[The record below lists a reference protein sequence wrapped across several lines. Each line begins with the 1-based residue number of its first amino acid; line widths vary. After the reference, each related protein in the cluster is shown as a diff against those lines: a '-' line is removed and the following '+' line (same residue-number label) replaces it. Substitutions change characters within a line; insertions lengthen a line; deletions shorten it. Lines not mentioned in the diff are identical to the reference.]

1 MVKVLAVNAG
11 SSTLKWKLFEMPA
24 EVELADG
31 LIDRLGQPKSK
42 VKITYGDNQKF
53 VDDHPIDSHQEAVTA
68 LMTYL
73 KDLGLV
79 EHLHEIVGIGHRVVA
94 GGETFKQSVVVDDHV
109 LLEIQNLRDY
119 APLHNPIEARYI
131 DIFRHAMPWALE
143 VAVFDTAFHQSMPAV
158 NYLYSLPYHYYEKY
172 GARKYGAH
180 GTSVRYISKRTAE
193 LMGKPLEDLRM
204 IVMHLGSGSSI
215 TAVQGGKSL
224 DTSMGFTPL
233 AGVTMGT
240 RSGDTDPSLV
250 AYLMDKLGITDVN
263 DMIHILNNESGLLG
277 ISELSA
283 DQRDLE
289 DAEATD
295 PKAALALDIYAN
307 RVVKY
312 VGSYVALMNGVDALV
327 FAGGVGENGP
337 DMRARIMQQL
347 TYLGATI
354 DADKNQVRGQETNLS
369 AADATVQTWLVP
381 TNEEL
386 MIVRD
391 VMDLSQND

>member
-11 SSTLKWKLFEMPA
+11 SSTLKWKLFDMPA

-42 VKITYGDNQKF
+42 VKITYGDGQQF
-53 VDDHPIDSHQEAVTA
+53 VDDSPIDSHSEAVTA

-79 EHLHEIVGIGHRVVA
+79 EHLHEIVGVGHRVVA
-94 GGETFKQSVVVDDHV
+94 GGETFKNSVVVDDRV
-109 LLEIQNLRDY
+109 LLEINNLRDY

-131 DIFRHAMPWALE
+131 GIFRQAMPWALE

-180 GTSVRYISKRTAE
+180 GTSVRFVSQRTAD
-193 LMGKPLEDLRM
+193 LMQKPVEDLRM
-204 IVMHLGSGSSI
+204 IVMHLGSGSSV

-240 RSGDTDPSLV
+240 RTGDVDASLV
-250 AYLMDKLGITDVN
+250 AYLMDKLGITDVHE
-263 DMIHILNNESGLLG
+263 MIHILNNQSGLLG

-289 DAEATD
+289 DVEATD

-327 FAGGVGENGP
+327 FAGGVGENGI
-337 DMRARIMQQL
+337 DMRARIMEQL

-354 DADKNQVRGQETNLS
+354 DLEKNQVRGKETNLS
-369 AADATVQTWLVP
+369 RADATVQTWLVP

-386 MIVRD
+386 MIARD
-391 VMDLSQND
+391 VMDLANN

>member
-11 SSTLKWKLFEMPA
+11 SSTLKWKLFDMPA

-42 VKITYGDNQKF
+42 VKITYGDGQQF
-53 VDDHPIDSHQEAVTA
+53 VDDHPIDSHSEAVTA

-94 GGETFKQSVVVDDHV
+94 GGETFKESVVVDDHV
-109 LLEIQNLRDY
+109 LLEINNLRDY

-131 DIFRHAMPWALE
+131 GIFRQAMPWALE

-180 GTSVRYISKRTAE
+180 GTSVRFVSQRTAD
-193 LMGKPLEDLRM
+193 LMGKPVEDLRM
-204 IVMHLGSGSSI
+204 IVMHLGSGSSV

-240 RSGDTDPSLV
+240 RTGDVDASLV
-250 AYLMDKLGITDVN
+250 AYLMDKLGITDVHE
-263 DMIHILNNESGLLG
+263 MIHILNNQSGLLG

-289 DAEATD
+289 DVEATD

-327 FAGGVGENGP
+327 FAGGVGENGI
-337 DMRARIMQQL
+337 DMRARIMDQL

-354 DADKNQVRGQETNLS
+354 DLEKNQVRGKETDLS
-369 AADATVQTWLVP
+369 RADATVQTWLVP

-386 MIVRD
+386 MIARD
-391 VMDLSQND
+391 VMDLANN